1 MTTTHFSYYHP
12 ITVRYSDLDPQGH
25 VNNAVYLT
33 YVESARLGYYG
44 ATGIWQGD
52 SGSLTGMVVAHLD
65 IDYLASVTLGM
76 ALRVGIGLVRIGNKS
91 LTLAF
96 QIEALPDRRIMARGT
111 SVMVAFDNAAQKSRP
126 FPPDWREKIRR
137 YEEQNG
143 S

>member
-1 MTTTHFSYYHP
+1 
-12 ITVRYSDLDPQGH
+12 
-25 VNNAVYLT
+25 
-33 YVESARLGYYG
+33 
-44 ATGIWQGD
+44 
-52 SGSLTGMVVAHLD
+52 MVVAHLD